1 MTSEKVMASVI
12 LKSRSGLSVRRDP
25 EKFSLNS
32 IDAFRP
38 EAGKVDDVA
47 GRLAEAG
54 FTVETQTA
62 VGLSFS
68 GPAALFESEF
78 SIRVRRRKM
87 LIREPDAPV
96 RELSFFEASQP
107 GFMSSRIEA
116 AAEEVRL
123 AVPGIP
129 FHNAVPPAPLPPYY
143 HLDVIGDVPDL
154 LNADGL
160 HAAGITGTG
169 VRVSMID
176 TGFVTRVT
184 ETHPSTGPTSV
195 NVDHTVRAVEGIW
208 LSSDAA
214 HSGVNYFTGGNFA
227 GTTINLGTPL
237 PSSPVSVD
245 IVYSCFHPHYLAQGY
260 TIDDIRA
267 VGGLDVNTDE
277 YGHGTAMAA
286 NVLAVAPGCT
296 FSFVKYSNGGGSFPL
311 AGFQAAIQH
320 QNPDVITCSWGTYG
334 IDNALVLEIVNAVAN
349 GIVVIFAA
357 GNGHTDN
364 PAAGVTTVAHPDLI
378 SAGGAYPIQGGGLRA
393 SNYASSYDSFIYT
406 NPQRHCPDIV
416 GLVGEKPRACLI
428 MLPTE
433 PGNAMDNN
441 LASSGA
447 FPNGDNTATDDGW
460 CVCSGTSAAA
470 PQTAGVCALLLQ
482 QHSALSPMAVKNI
495 LENSAVDV
503 LTGTSNNGESAGP
516 GWDPAT
522 GFGLLDAEAA
532 VNYLH
537 DGRFDPYI
545 RDSVNDNGTEPAGAS
560 RLWASPDIIVRNEP
574 LDDPQQ
580 EIGQVLKHHSDLSD
594 QVEDGQDN
602 FIYLRIQNRGTVTG
616 DCTATV
622 YFTDPGM
629 FANPAAWTD
638 IGQLVVN
645 NLAPGEFRVAGPLT
659 WPDSQIPTSGHYCLV
674 SILDS
679 ASDPAPDLTA
689 ITSTGDFISMVRNR
703 NNVAWKNIDVEDV
716 IPGGA
721 SSWSFYM
728 EGPQGTGHQADLLI
742 DLDEFPAEATVLV
755 RMVKRLADTAT
766 LDHLTVADQ
775 SQIYTTLAH
784 AGGMGSVEG
793 MDFKSNERT
802 KVTIYYTIPAGTHD
816 GSYTMR
822 ATLRVDGSEV
832 GAYTKIV
839 NVSHFAYVG
848 NRRSKE
854 IHRRECPWVR
864 KMRHYNR
871 IPLVDLE
878 AARRRGFD
886 NCAFCIGGSLR

>member
-1 MTSEKVMASVI
+1 MTNEKIMASVT
-12 LKSRSGLSVRRDP
+12 LKSRSGMSVRRDP
-25 EKFSLNS
+25 EKFSLQN

-54 FTVETQTA
+54 FTVEAQTA
-62 VGLSFS
+62 VGVSFS
-68 GPAALFESEF
+68 GPAELYQSEF
-78 SIRVRRRKM
+78 NISVRRRTT
-87 LIREPDAPV
+87 LLQEPDASV

-107 GFMSSRIEA
+107 RFMSSRIEDV
-116 AAEEVRL
+116 AEEVRL
-123 AVPGIP
+123 AVPGVP
-129 FHNAVPPAPLPPYY
+129 FHTAAPPTPSPPYY
-143 HLDVIGDVPDL
+143 FLNVAGDVSRL

-160 HAAGITGTG
+160 HTAGITGAG
-169 VRVSMID
+169 VRISMID

-184 ETHPSTGPTSV
+184 ETHPSTGPISV
-195 NVDHTVRAVEGIW
+195 NVDHTIRAVQGVW
-208 LSSDAA
+208 LSSDAG
-214 HSGVNYFTGGNFA
+214 HTGVNYFTGGSFA
-227 GTTINLGTPL
+227 GTSITLGTPL

-245 IVYSCFHPHYLAQGY
+245 VVYSCLHPHYLAQGY

-277 YGHGTAMAA
+277 YGHGTAEAA
-286 NVLAVAPGCT
+286 NALAVAPGCT
-296 FSFVKYSNGGGSFPL
+296 FSFVKYSNGAGNFPL

-320 QNPDVITCSWGTYG
+320 QNPDVITCSWGTLG

-357 GNGHTDN
+357 GNGHTDD
-364 PAAGVTTVAHPDLI
+364 PAHPVTTVAHPDLI

-393 SNYASSYDSFIYT
+393 SNYASSYDSLIYT

-416 GLVGEKPRACLI
+416 GLVGEQPRACLI

-433 PGNAMDNN
+433 PGDTMDID

-447 FPNGDNTATDDGW
+447 FPNGDNTATNDGW

-482 QHSALSPMAVKNI
+482 QHPGLSPMAVKNI

-503 LTGTSNNGESAGP
+503 LTGTSNNGEGAGP

-522 GFGLLDAEAA
+522 GFGLLDAQAA

-537 DGRFDPYI
+537 PGQFDPYI
-545 RDSVNDNGTEPAGAS
+545 RDNVNDNGTEPVGGS
-560 RLWASPDIIVRNEP
+560 RLWASPDIIVRNETV
-574 LDDPQQ
+574 DDPQT
-580 EIGQVLKHHSDLSD
+580 ELGQTLKHHHDLSD

-616 DCTATV
+616 DCTASV

-629 FANPAAWTD
+629 FANPAVWTN
-638 IGQLVVN
+638 IGQVAVN
-645 NLAPGEFRVAGPLT
+645 DLAPGEFRVVGPLT
-659 WPDSQIPTSGHYCLV
+659 WPDSQIPTSGHYCLI

-679 ASDPAPDLTA
+679 ASDPAPDLTT
-689 ITSTGDFISMVRNR
+689 ITSTSDFISMVRDR
-703 NNVAWKNIDVEDV
+703 NNVAWKNINVEDV

-728 EGPQGTGHQADLLI
+728 EGPQGRGHQADLEI
-742 DLDEFPAEATVLV
+742 DLTSFPAGATVLV

-784 AGGMGSVEG
+784 AGGVGTVEG
-793 MDFKSNERT
+793 MDFKSNERS
-802 KVTIYYTIPAGTHD
+802 KVTIYYTIPQAAPD
-816 GSYTMR
+816 GSYTMH
-822 ATLRVDGSEV
+822 ATLRIDNSEV

-854 IHRRECPWVR
+854 IHRRECPWVK
-864 KMRHYNR
+864 KMSPYNR

-878 AARRRGFD
+878 LARRRGFD